1 MSLLKSQRLT
11 KQLSLMDVY
20 LVSTGAM
27 FSSGFFLLPGIA
39 AAETG
44 PSVVLAYAVSGLLI
58 IPAMLSQAEL
68 ATAMPRAGG
77 AYYYLDRTLGPLV
90 GTLGGFGTWFALILK
105 SAFALIGIGTYL
117 TLFFDIDFKPIA
129 VTFAVFFGVLNIF
142 GAKESTGLLRWLVF
156 GLLTVLVLFIIDGL
170 GNVAAQGL
178 AETHRTRFT
187 PFMTHGIDGLL
198 GTVGLVFVSYVGLT
212 KVAALA
218 EEVRDPER
226 NIPLGMTLSLVTVA
240 SIYVVGVA
248 IMVAILGS
256 DTLGEP
262 SLTPVADTAR
272 EMFHWLPPRFGEFLL
287 VGAAVAAFA
296 SMSNTG
302 ILAASR
308 YPLAMARDNLIPQR
322 LAALGRFRTPSSSI
336 ILTCSVLV
344 LFILLL
350 DVQAVAELASAL
362 QLTLFGLLNIA
373 VIVMRESR
381 IESYDPGF
389 RSPFYPWVQLAGIV
403 APLILIAEMGWLP
416 SLFTMGVFAA
426 SIGWYNYYARGHL
439 ARDGAIYHVFER
451 LGRRRFAGLD
461 RELRDIM
468 KEKGAR
474 AADPFDEVVARAF
487 VIDLQKT
494 ADLHDVVSDASTLL
508 KSRVGATA
516 EELITGF
523 SRGIKAGGTP
533 VSHGAAL
540 LHMRL
545 PDFDSSELVLVR
557 CSADLEVSYDN
568 EELIRQAAASPIRA
582 IFFLVSGEG
591 DAGRHLRI
599 LAQLAGRIED
609 DDFMDEWVNDQ
620 NEQDLKETLLRD
632 DRFLALRLQ
641 AGSMSESLIGKSLRD
656 VRLPEGS
663 LIALIRRFGETLVPR
678 GRTVLREGDRLTI
691 IGAPAGLR
699 EIEVQYGGKHDTR
712 EFPVPEK
719 DEQS

>member
-11 KQLSLMDVY
+11 KQLSLLDVY
-20 LVSTGAM
+20 LISTGAM
-27 FSSGFFLLPGIA
+27 FSSGFFLLPGLA
-39 AAETG
+39 ASEAG
-44 PSVVLAYAVSGLLI
+44 PSVVLAYAISGLLI

-90 GTLGGFGTWFALILK
+90 GTLGGFGAWFALMLK

-117 TLFFDIDFKPIA
+117 ALFFDIPFKPIA
-129 VTFAVFFGVLNIF
+129 ITFAVFFGLLNIF
-142 GAKESTGLLRWLVF
+142 GAKESTGLLRWLVL
-156 GLLTVLVLFIIDGL
+156 GLLAVLAFFILDGL
-170 GNVAAQGL
+170 ANVASQGI

-187 PFMTHGIDGLL
+187 PFLTHGIDGLL

-212 KVAALA
+212 QVATLA
-218 EEVRDPER
+218 EEVKDPER
-226 NIPLGMTLSLVTVA
+226 NIPIGMTLSLATVA

-256 DTLGEP
+256 DTLGAP
-262 SLTPVADTAR
+262 SLTPVADTAH
-272 EMFHWLPPRFGEFLL
+272 EMFHWLPPRVGEFLL

-322 LAALGRFRTPSSSI
+322 FATLGRFRTPSASI
-336 ILTCSVLV
+336 ILTCSLLI
-344 LFILLL
+344 LFLLLL

-389 RSPFYPWVQLAGIV
+389 RSPFYPWIQFAGIV

-416 SLFTMGVFAA
+416 SLFTIGVFAA
-426 SIGWYNYYARGHL
+426 SVGWYNYYARGRL

-474 AADPFDEVVARAF
+474 AADPFDEVVARAL
-487 VIDLQKT
+487 VIDLQRSAT
-494 ADLHDVVSDASTLL
+494 LASIVGEASELL
-508 KSRVGATA
+508 EKRVPAVTD
-516 EELITGF
+516 ELVAGF
-523 SRGIKAGGTP
+523 SRGIEAGGTP

-545 PDFDSSELVLVR
+545 PDFDSTELVLVR
-557 CSADLEVSYDN
+557 CGGELEVEAGN
-568 EELIRQAAASPIRA
+568 KELERQAAESPIRA
-582 IFFLVSGEG
+582 IFFLISGEG

-609 DDFMDEWVNDQ
+609 DDFMDEWMNNR

-632 DRFLALRLQ
+632 DRFLALRIQ
-641 AGSMSESLIGKSLRD
+641 AGTLSEQLIGKALSEI
-656 VRLPEGS
+656 RLPEGS

-699 EIEVQYGGKHDTR
+699 EIELEYGGQHDTR
-712 EFPVPEK
+712 EFRVPKE
-719 DEQS
+719 EGT